1 MTAYAP
7 QSSGVAYHP
16 DFGQQVRYRFDWLPD
31 DPDGQVA
38 VAIHRMIDLILDD
51 AQLSMIQERALMALT
66 LGNGDPVLGVWN
78 TVKPL
83 LQFRQDAEIAQRLAL
98 DDNRLA
104 DVVEVFIRPIDQ
116 ELLIRTLGHGFE
128 DCDGFEL
135 YAGCLLT
142 ALGIRCNLV
151 TVAADRSEPTRY
163 SHVYL
168 AAYLDGK
175 RIPLDFSH
183 GKYPG
188 WECQNLGRIREW
200 PIARWNLGPCWIAL
214 GLVIVTACLHL
225 LKTRI
230 A

>member
-1 MTAYAP
+1 MTAATA
-7 QSSGVAYHP
+7 SGVAYHS

-38 VAIHRMIDLILDD
+38 VSIAKMIELILED
-51 AQLSMIQERALMALT
+51 ACSPLIQERALAALT
-66 LGNGDPVLGVWN
+66 MGDGNPVVGVWN
-78 TVKPL
+78 TIKPL
-83 LQFRQDAEIAQRLAL
+83 IRFQQDAEIAAKLQIADPRLE
-98 DDNRLA
+98 
-104 DVVEVFIRPIDQ
+104 DVVEVFIRPVDQ
-116 ELLIRTLGHGFE
+116 ELLIRSTGQGTE

-151 TVAADRSEPTRY
+151 TVAADPEDRSRY

-168 AAYLDGK
+168 AVYLDSK

-188 WECQNLGRIREW
+188 WECPNLGRIREW
-200 PIARWNLGPCWIAL
+200 PIERWNVQPKWIAL
-214 GLVIVTACLHL
+214 GLVLIWAACQLF
-225 LKTRI
+225 KSR
-230 A
+230 AA